1 MPHQRPGCSR
11 GAALLQRCGSRR
23 CPTPRAAMPTSRRW
37 GRHPRGAPTATP
49 SSAQRPERGRRS
61 SGKGTEGK
69 ALGCSLP
76 RFPQSRDCGSQRAAG
91 YTTAPHRCGA
101 NGRPSQHDPPQH
113 DGFSPSSAEPG
124 GERRDNAARGG
135 GINNRQHSIKKTAV
149 RAHPRKRPRKEMR
162 PRGHTARG
170 GLRAARVPKP
180 KPQPT
185 PTQPRRHHLPGGRRP
200 ARQPPWWPGPPR
212 RSERGAARLAAALLH
227 TAAEG
232 RRGAGGGGCPRRR
245 EPMAGPGRGPAA
257 RRAPTCLRRRRLRAG
272 RGRRTW
278 GGAEGRRRQCDVTA
292 ARERTRAPPRVRERT
307 AARTAV
313 VPSVRR
319 TGNLQKQ
326 R

>member
-101 NGRPSQHDPPQH
+101 NGRPSQRDPPQH

-149 RAHPRKRPRKEMR
+149 RAHPRKQPRKEMR

-185 PTQPRRHHLPGGRRP
+185 PTPTPTPPAPLTGRTAASTAAPMVAGAAAPQRAGRCPVSGGSP
-200 ARQPPWWPGPPR
+200 SYGGG
-212 RSERGAARLAAALLH
+212 GAAR
-227 TAAEG
+227 G
-232 RRGAGGGGCPRRR
+232 
-245 EPMAGPGRGPAA
+245 
-257 RRAPTCLRRRRLRAG
+257 RRRRLPAAAGAHGRAG
-272 RGRRTW
+272 EGPCRPPRSHLPAAPPAARGAGAAHVGRC
-278 GGAEGRRRQCDVTA
+278 GGAV
-292 ARERTRAPPRVRERT
+292 P
-307 AARTAV
+307 AV
-313 VPSVRR
+313 
-319 TGNLQKQ
+319 
-326 R
+326 